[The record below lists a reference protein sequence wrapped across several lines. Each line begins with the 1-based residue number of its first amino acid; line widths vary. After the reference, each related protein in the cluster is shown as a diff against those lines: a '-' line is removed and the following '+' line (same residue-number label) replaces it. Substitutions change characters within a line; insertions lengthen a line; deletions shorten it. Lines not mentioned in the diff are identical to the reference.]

1 MRDKQAAPAASRRLW
16 RSERYPLLRTTR
28 VLGPPRYAV
37 VIGMDDAD
45 GARRVMQH
53 RLADG
58 AERHSPDAAAAA
70 GAHHEHLGAVR
81 SRKQRVA
88 GRAVD
93 DLPVDGH
100 LGMLLLAARLPRR
113 RIRLPPETPWI
124 RPRQPRPGRE
134 YSRRPTASDR
144 APPLPV
150 RAHMRRPAS

>member
-37 VIGMDDAD
+37 VIEMYDAD

-81 SRKQRVA
+81 SRKQRWA

-100 LGMLLLAARLPRR
+100 LGMLLLAAGDRLIEIFYEQARAAQASGT
-113 RIRLPPETPWI
+113 IR
-124 RPRQPRPGRE
+124 QG
-134 YSRRPTASDR
+134 
-144 APPLPV
+144 
-150 RAHMRRPAS
+150 AHGQQHSSPQRGF